1 LASFGGVEAIVFDLG
16 GVLVDVDFRRAMR
29 HWSAAAGVTMESML
43 GRFERDDAYCAHETG
58 ELSDHAYFGHLRTK
72 LGLSISDEAMLAGW
86 NAVLGEPLPGIEAL
100 VARLAREI
108 PLYVFSNTNPAHLA
122 HFKPRYERL
131 LRYFRE
137 TFTSCELGAR
147 KPETEAFRRL
157 AARVAAHPERIVF
170 FDDLEENVEGA
181 RRAGLQAFRV
191 TRVEEIEAVLD
202 QKRSAR

>member
-1 LASFGGVEAIVFDLG
+1 LASFGGAQAIVFDLG

-29 HWSAAAGVTMESML
+29 HWAAAAGVAMESIA

-58 ELSDHAYFGHLRTK
+58 ELSDGAYFRHLRTT

-100 VARLAREI
+100 VGRLAGEI

-131 LRYFRE
+131 LGHFRE

-147 KPETEAFRRL
+147 KPEAEAFRRL
-157 AARVAAHPERIVF
+157 AARVAIHPARIIF

-191 TRVEEIEAVLD
+191 TRAQEIEAILD